1 MSQQSEPEPRD
12 LAAEIERDVHDMFE
26 RLFVV
31 PNGPFWPGEHYEF
44 LPGEDERVGFLP
56 DETFGRMGLV
66 LARRTDEQPFAA
78 MRWQWRG
85 IHAADA
91 SKPDGTPLLRSTGN
105 WVTVE
110 GITTLEI
117 TGATMDGETVV
128 GGETRP
134 RRFIDWL
141 SVYAQLG
148 FVIEGRP
155 VGMQATEVRSARTYR
170 R

>member
-1 MSQQSEPEPRD
+1 M
-12 LAAEIERDVHDMFE
+12 
-26 RLFVV
+26 V

-44 LPGEDERVGFLP
+44 LPGEDDRVGFLP

-85 IHAADA
+85 IHAADV
-91 SKPDGTPLLRSTGN
+91 SKPDGTPLLEHGQPGDRRRDHDARDHRRHYGRRD
-105 WVTVE
+105 
-110 GITTLEI
+110 I
-117 TGATMDGETVV
+117 V
-128 GGETRP
+128 GGETHA
-134 RRFIDWL
+134 RRFVDWL